1 MLEAS
6 TALPPGLAGG
16 SPAGRGTLLD
26 PPLDIAAAVAVLAA
40 DAPARWRGPLLPP
53 TAQGHQ
59 GNAHPLCG
67 LSLREQ
73 VVIPQGLHPGYLRDL
88 SLTLEITQGSLR
100 ASEME
105 VPRRMRQHPPRRG
118 HEETASCPPHPLA
131 RPGATP
137 PRRTRPW
144 TSSTPSAAK
153 PARPGAR
160 SPARPPTTPCSSA
173 ASPCAPAAPASSP
186 SPSPPGSSTTA
197 STPPSERSGTRSE
210 AARDRRRAGRPRRG
224 AGGRQRPA
232 ARAGPPP
239 DERGGAARLPGRRP
253 ARHHR
258 AGQAAARADHRR
270 RVMTEPTVP
279 AALVAGVLQL
289 LADVVAEPRL
299 DRAAARIEADGAVTP
314 HAARQA
320 AMANAAIT
328 VRVVLAGLLAGGPT
342 GGVIGGVTV
351 DGLDWAAGWLN
362 RELADD
368 EQQPLTDE
376 GVRPGGHSPT
386 EQEGT

>member
-131 RPGATP
+131 RPGAPP
-137 PRRTRPW
+137 PRSARTSATPASRS
-144 TSSTPSAAK
+144 TCSSTRIRGTSRRSNAATRSTTTSAPTTSRSGSGGSGGAGDHRPSRPGPAPGPRRVRQLHPARRRRRHVR
-153 PARPGAR
+153 PLRLPHPRHQARPGA
-160 SPARPPTTPCSSA
+160 AR
-173 ASPCAPAAPASSP
+173 
-186 SPSPPGSSTTA
+186 
-197 STPPSERSGTRSE
+197 RL
-210 AARDRRRAGRPRRG
+210 PRRPQSALG
-224 AGGRQRPA
+224 
-232 ARAGPPP
+232 
-239 DERGGAARLPGRRP
+239 PGRRP
-253 ARHHR
+253 LVT
-258 AGQAAARADHRR
+258 AAA
-270 RVMTEPTVP
+270 
-279 AALVAGVLQL
+279 L
-289 LADVVAEPRL
+289 
-299 DRAAARIEADGAVTP
+299 AARVEALEAENT
-314 HAARQA
+314 R
-320 AMANAAIT
+320 
-328 VRVVLAGLLAGGPT
+328 L
-342 GGVIGGVTV
+342 
-351 DGLDWAAGWLN
+351 
-362 RELADD
+362 RELARH
-368 EQQPLTDE
+368 LTSE
-376 GVRPGGHSPT
+376 VELLAAQAGARPASIEPARPQLRVIQGGAS
-386 EQEGT
+386 

>member
-137 PRRTRPW
+137 PRRTRPSRSF
-144 TSSTPSAAK
+144 TTSSATPARPMAAPTAPRSSSASAAAPPRSAATSAGPASGSTRSSTPTRGTS
-153 PARPGAR
+153 RR
-160 SPARPPTTPCSSA
+160 SSA
-173 ASPCAPAAPASSP
+173 ATRSTTTSAPMTSRSGSGGSGGAGDHPQQPGPAPGAHLQP
-186 SPSPPGSSTTA
+186 GPGVLAVRPRRLRLRRLLRAHPRHRQGAGHPPGLA
-197 STPPSERSGTRSE
+197 
-210 AARDRRRAGRPRRG
+210 RAGRPAMTTSPRSG
-224 AGGRQRPA
+224 FPETSPETSAALAGRVEA
-232 ARAGPPP
+232 LEA
-239 DERGGAARLPGRRP
+239 DNARL
-253 ARHHR
+253 
-258 AGQAAARADHRR
+258 
-270 RVMTEPTVP
+270 
-279 AALVAGVLQL
+279 
-289 LADVVAEPRL
+289 
-299 DRAAARIEADGAVTP
+299 
-314 HAARQA
+314 
-320 AMANAAIT
+320 
-328 VRVVLAGLLAGGPT
+328 
-342 GGVIGGVTV
+342 
-351 DGLDWAAGWLN
+351 
-362 RELADD
+362 RELARHLTSAVELLA
-368 EQQPLTDE
+368 EQA
-376 GVRPGGHSPT
+376 GARPATTEPDRPQLELIIGGAS
-386 EQEGT
+386 

>member
-144 TSSTPSAAK
+144 TSSTPSAAT
-153 PARPGAR
+153 PARPMAAQSGQP
-160 SPARPPTTPCSSA
+160 SVGPAWPLRAWNSS
-173 ASPCAPAAPASSP
+173 
-186 SPSPPGSSTTA
+186 
-197 STPPSERSGTRSE
+197 
-210 AARDRRRAGRPRRG
+210 RAGFCALSG
-224 AGGRQRPA
+224 HAGPTDGCPDCAAQLQRQR
-232 ARAGPPP
+232 
-239 DERGGAARLPGRRP
+239 
-253 ARHHR
+253 
-258 AGQAAARADHRR
+258 
-270 RVMTEPTVP
+270 
-279 AALVAGVLQL
+279 
-289 LADVVAEPRL
+289 
-299 DRAAARIEADGAVTP
+299 RAAAALRT
-314 HAARQA
+314 HQRHTRQQ
-320 AMANAAIT
+320 
-328 VRVVLAGLLAGGPT
+328 VDVLIDEDPGDEQAQQRRDEEHDDLGP
-342 GGVIGGVTV
+342 
-351 DGLDWAAGWLN
+351 
-362 RELADD
+362 DD
-368 EQQPLTDE
+368 EPLWARWE
-376 GVRPGGHSPT
+376 RWGW
-386 EQEGT
+386 